1 MNKVKVRGGRERE
14 ERFSDIILFS
24 KVDYKSPVSN
34 WFLSGGEEVPD
45 NEREAEDDGK
55 TFFVQKYYDQ
65 TLARFEDIPTEY
77 LRYCSSDHAHSSPLL
92 PSSVTYCPSCERQ
105 SQSEIVRNLFL

>member
-1 MNKVKVRGGRERE
+1 MNKVKVRRDRERQRK
-14 ERFSDIILFS
+14 ERFSDIILLS
-24 KVDYKSPVSN
+24 KVEYKSPVSN

-77 LRYCSSDHAHSSPLL
+77 LRYCSSDHTHSPPPL
-92 PSSVTYCPSCERQ
+92 PSSIIYCSSCERQ
-105 SQSEIVRNLFL
+105 SQSEIVRK